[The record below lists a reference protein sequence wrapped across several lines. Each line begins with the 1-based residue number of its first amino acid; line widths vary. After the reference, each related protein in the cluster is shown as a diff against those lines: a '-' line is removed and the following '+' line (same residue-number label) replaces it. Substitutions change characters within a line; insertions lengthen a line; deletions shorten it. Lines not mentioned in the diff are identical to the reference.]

1 MDVIA
6 YTTYG
11 IELDTQ
17 SDPDNMFVTKS
28 KKALD
33 ITLRSP
39 KLILICQLTLFSL
52 KYSTFCYFLHDIL
65 PLFQLFCPSCRTGC

>member
-1 MDVIA
+1 MCAFCSYASAYAMDVIA

-39 KLILICQLTLFSL
+39 KLILICQLTF
-52 KYSTFCYFLHDIL
+52 YF
-65 PLFQLFCPSCRTGC
+65 R

>member
-39 KLILICQLTLFSL
+39 KLILICQLTF
-52 KYSTFCYFLHDIL
+52 FF
-65 PLFQLFCPSCRTGC
+65 R